1 MSEIPDFTHSEL
13 WVIETTLRER
23 YGAKQELQ
31 LADGEI
37 RLRPS
42 DRELSVCPMVV
53 WEHADCHFVVLK
65 SAQRR
70 YRSQFFYE
78 GWRQYSTG
86 VREYDDITT
95 CVVATPQSQ
104 ADQEATRRGDL
115 S

>member
-1 MSEIPDFTHSEL
+1 MPEIADFTQSEL
-13 WVIETTLRER
+13 WVIESTLRER
-23 YGAKQELQ
+23 YREKQAVQ

-42 DRELSVCPMVV
+42 DRELSVCPMVF
-53 WEHADCHFVVLK
+53 WEHGDCHFVVIK
-65 SAQRR
+65 SAERR

-95 CVVATPQSQ
+95 CVVATLQAQ
-104 ADQEATRRGDL
+104 ADQEAKRKGDL